1 MSVLSPLGLGEP
13 TRQLSGRAGAANR
26 SGQKRIPKTE
36 FPKKITKIDID
47 SVQLRLA
54 RGKRPNER

>member
-36 FPKKITKIDID
+36 FPKKIPKIDIG
-47 SVQLRLA
+47 SAQLRLA